1 MRERKMSKENL
12 HILRGTIRRDT
23 IQNVQADGSV
33 IVTVRMA
40 QVGVREYTQW
50 IDNGEYSEYKKS
62 REALLPEHLF
72 SKETLESAKGIL
84 VTYYHP
90 WRLLDQD
97 NWDIYA
103 KGVTIGEP
111 RVEDNKFLTMDV
123 KIFDKDL
130 QAYVLSG
137 ASDGCSIGFIQTFVP
152 EPGEID
158 GAAYDGY
165 NKDIRLNHLAF
176 CDREDARGGV
186 ELGVKLDTIDKIAV
200 DTTVA
205 SKAYEN
211 ACQHRV
217 DTQNNKNKKQ
227 GGKKM
232 EVRLDGKVFEV
243 DDAVAGR
250 LDALEREN
258 GTLKTQ
264 VEAAKDLQTRIDTLT
279 GERDAARA
287 DVATK
292 DAKITELQARVDA
305 APTEEGIL
313 KAVELAGFVSKLTG
327 ETESYKTDSKELML
341 KALTQMY
348 PNEKFDTKSEAYLE
362 ARMDVLKESLEKDG
376 YPTIKTKDSD
386 VKDVEGR
393 VDTLG
398 VDGYGRAS
406 NHFSMKK

>member
-1 MRERKMSKENL
+1 MNKENL
-12 HILRGTIRRDT
+12 HILRGTIRKDT

-33 IVTVRMA
+33 VVTVRMA
-40 QVGVREYTQW
+40 QVGVREYSQW

-72 SKETLESAKGIL
+72 SKETLESAKGVL

-90 WRLLDQD
+90 WRLLDPD

-123 KIFDKDL
+123 KIFDKEL

-137 ASDGCSIGFIQTFVP
+137 VSDGCSIGFTQTFVP

-158 GAAYDGY
+158 GETYDGY
-165 NKDIRLNHLAF
+165 NANIRLNHLAF

-211 ACQHRV
+211 ACQYRV
-217 DTQNNKNKKQ
+217 DTQNNNNKKQ
-227 GGKKM
+227 GGETM
-232 EVRLDGKVFEV
+232 EVRLDGKVFDV
-243 DDAVAGR
+243 DSAVAAR
-250 LDALEREN
+250 IDTLEKEN
-258 GTLKTQ
+258 GALKAQ
-264 VEAAKDLQTRIDTLT
+264 VEASKELQTRIDAIT

-287 DVATK
+287 DITAK
-292 DAKITELQARVDA
+292 EAKIAELQARVDA

-313 KAVELAGFVSKLTG
+313 KAVGLAGFVSKLTG
-327 ETESYKTDSKELML
+327 EEESYKTDSKELML
-341 KALTQMY
+341 KALTKMY

-362 ARMDVLKESLEKDG
+362 ARMDVLKESLERDG
-376 YPTIKTKDSD
+376 YPTVSAKDPEA
-386 VKDVEGR
+386 KDTDTR

-398 VDGYGRAS
+398 IDNFGRAA